1 MRIHNQTKQELLPL
15 KSWTPGAFGGQ
26 CEPPALSSVT
36 QFSQM
41 VAGAGPP
48 RTCPWFLLRLVPD
61 VWTQALQRESSLSS
75 VTT

>member
-26 CEPPALSSVT
+26 CEPPSLSSVT

-48 RTCPWFLLRLVPD
+48 QHARGFSLG
-61 VWTQALQRESSLSS
+61 SSLMCGPRHCRGNLALAR
-75 VTT
+75 